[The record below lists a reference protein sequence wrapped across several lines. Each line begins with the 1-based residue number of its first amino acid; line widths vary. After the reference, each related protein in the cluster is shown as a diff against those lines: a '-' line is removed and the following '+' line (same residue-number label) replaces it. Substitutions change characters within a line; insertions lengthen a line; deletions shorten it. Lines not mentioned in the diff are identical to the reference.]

1 MSKVFYQVLS
11 TGSMRAEHLHV
22 GMLCSKRGALVG
34 VAFGHRG
41 YMANSR
47 NMAIQAFLRTDSDVL
62 IQCDEDVIPPL
73 NILNLA
79 AHGKDLIGTIATHA
93 SSVGPAVNSAPLPGD
108 GPTFP
113 MERGDDPLRKV
124 AWFGT
129 GCYSITRAFAEKMI
143 AAYGAV
149 FHQENTKDGLR
160 GAGVD
165 VVMCRRARM
174 LGIDAWID
182 RSMICGHNKDLIWA
196 PTADGELA
204 ILPWGS
210 MWISDEVPVDGLHA
224 KSLDELYEQLGLNP
238 KAASTFDE

>member
-47 NMAIQAFLRTDSDVL
+47 NMAIQAFLKTDADVL

-79 AHGKDLIGTIATHA
+79 AHGKSLIGTIALHA
-93 SSVGPAVNSAPLPGD
+93 SNTGPSVNSAPLPGD

-113 MERGDDPLRKV
+113 MERGDSPLRKV

-129 GCYSITRAFAEKMI
+129 GCYSITRQLAEDMI
-143 AAYGAV
+143 AAYGAM

-160 GAGVD
+160 AAGVD

-174 LGIDAWID
+174 IGHDAWID
-182 RSMICGHNKDLIWA
+182 RSMVCGQGGGGSIGWHVSHLHQVGCGFGSERLSA
-196 PTADGELA
+196 ARVAVSTDG
-204 ILPWGS
+204 
-210 MWISDEVPVDGLHA
+210 
-224 KSLDELYEQLGLNP
+224 
-238 KAASTFDE
+238 ASARFARAQRALRSA